1 MSPSGPSSDAP
12 SPDAPRGDAAA
23 LIAGLAAAFGALPQ
37 VAAVALGGS
46 RAGGAADDTSDID
59 LYIYTRAG
67 VPLSVRQVLVAEHG
81 GVARADWAADYWG
94 AADQFISATTG
105 HEIDLVYFD
114 AAWMEAQLRRV
125 LIDHTPSLGYTTA
138 LWHTVRVSRPL
149 ADPAGWFAGLQA
161 LAAADYP
168 EPLRRA
174 IVAYNRPVLGDMLTS
189 YRAQLAKA
197 LDRGDLV
204 SVNHRLAALLAS
216 LFDIVFAVNRV
227 PHPGEKRILAHLA
240 ARCPSRPEGLA
251 GDVAAL
257 LAAGGTAAPATL
269 AHLDRLLGRLDVW
282 LAAEGF

>member
-1 MSPSGPSSDAP
+1 
-12 SPDAPRGDAAA
+12 
-23 LIAGLAAAFGALPQ
+23 
-37 VAAVALGGS
+37 
-46 RAGGAADDTSDID
+46 
-59 LYIYTRAG
+59 
-67 VPLSVRQVLVAEHG
+67 VPLSVRQAIVAEHG

-94 AADQFISATTG
+94 PADQFISATTG
-105 HEIDLVYFD
+105 HEIDLVTFD

-125 LIDHTPSLGYTTA
+125 LIDHAPSLGYTTA
-138 LWHTVRVSRPL
+138 LWHAVRVSRPL

-161 LAAADYP
+161 LAAVDYP

-269 AHLDRLLGRLDVW
+269 AHLDRLLGRLAVW